1 MTIFKSSVISPFIRL
16 YKAMCYSLAGLRST
30 YRYERAF
37 REETWLLVLLTPLA
51 FWLGDSYIEYSL
63 LIGSWV
69 IVIVVELFNTA
80 IEAAIDRIGAERHEL
95 SGRAKDAGS
104 AAVMVSL
111 ALALFTWIA
120 IIVN

>member
-1 MTIFKSSVISPFIRL
+1 MTRLKSILIPPLIRL
-16 YKAMCYSLAGLRST
+16 YKAMCYSLAGLKST

-37 REETWLLVLLTPLA
+37 REETWLLIVLIPLA
-51 FWLGDSYIEYSL
+51 FWLGDNYIDYIL

-111 ALALFTWIA
+111 VLALFTWIA